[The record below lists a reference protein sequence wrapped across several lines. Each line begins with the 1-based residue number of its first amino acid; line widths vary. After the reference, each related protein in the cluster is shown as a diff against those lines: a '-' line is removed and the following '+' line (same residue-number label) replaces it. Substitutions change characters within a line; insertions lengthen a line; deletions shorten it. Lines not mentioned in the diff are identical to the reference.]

1 MKIKDESVKPGY
13 KMTPL
18 GEIPEDWEVKKL
30 STITRIQAGGT
41 PSTGREEYWGGE
53 IKWMASGELN
63 QKKVYE
69 VENRITEAGLK
80 NSNTKILP
88 INCVLVGLAGQGKT
102 RGTVAINKVELCT
115 NQSIAAILP
124 NEKFEPDFIY
134 YNLDSRYSELRQL
147 STGDGGRGGL
157 NLKLLGALYIPLPS
171 RQEQLTIMK
180 VLSTWDES
188 IEKTRQ
194 LIEQKE
200 LRKKALM
207 QQLLTGKKR
216 LRGFSGEWKEIKV
229 AENFEFVRS
238 YSISREGLVRAGG
251 NQGIY
256 CIHYG
261 DIHTS
266 YESDFLDFAVQKGIP
281 EIKDSEYKLNKD
293 NYLREGDIIIADASE
308 DYEGVAASVVVT
320 NLGDKIAVGG
330 LHTIVM
336 RYNIDSFNKYFIGYL
351 FATEFIKNK
360 LRKMATGTSVYSISR
375 ASLRDLTFKLPPL
388 EEQQKIA
395 EILLKADMDFQL
407 AKQKLEQL
415 KLQKKALMQV
425 LLTGKKRLV

>member
-216 LRGFSGEWKEIKV
+216 LRGFSGEWKEMRLGEVFSERNETKTQGLSLLTIGRDGIYLQSESSKRDVSSDDKSKYKRICPGDIGYNTMRMWQGRSVLSHLEGIVSPAYTVVTASEGHSSEFYALLFTLPEVVYKFYRHSQGLVSDTLNCKFPDFAQIKV
-229 AENFEFVRS
+229 
-238 YSISREGLVRAGG
+238 
-251 NQGIY
+251 
-256 CIHYG
+256 
-261 DIHTS
+261 HTPC
-266 YESDFLDFAVQKGIP
+266 VQEQIAIAKSFRIADT
-281 EIKDSEYKLNKD
+281 EIKIE
-293 NYLREGDIIIADASE
+293 
-308 DYEGVAASVVVT
+308 
-320 NLGDKIAVGG
+320 
-330 LHTIVM
+330 
-336 RYNIDSFNKYFIGYL
+336 
-351 FATEFIKNK
+351 
-360 LRKMATGTSVYSISR
+360 
-375 ASLRDLTFKLPPL
+375 
-388 EEQQKIA
+388 
-395 EILLKADMDFQL
+395 
-407 AKQKLEQL
+407 KQKLEQL